1 VLGDGEVD
9 RRRVGEI
16 VFTNRAELDWL
27 ESLLHPL
34 TVEEQRRW
42 LEEQTAP
49 LVVVEVPLLYET
61 GADARFD
68 AVVVITAP
76 EETRAA
82 RSRVQDLAGREQRLL
97 PEEEKVRRADYVY
110 VNDGSL
116 DELDAFVRRVVE
128 ENT

>member
-1 VLGDGEVD
+1 VLVDGEVD
-9 RRRVGEI
+9 RKRVGEI

-97 PEEEKVRRADYVY
+97 PEAEKVRRADYVY